1 MKERGEKNKRCHG
14 IGVSPGIAIG
24 KAFLFSTE
32 KLEIPAFCY
41 LDKKKLNYEV
51 ERFRDAVNTSKAQ
64 LEKIR
69 DKMFADGKGR
79 GKEHVR
85 IIEAHIMMLEDD
97 MLVNDTVS
105 RIENDGVNAEWALKT
120 VLQSIKEFFDDIEDE
135 YLRERGS
142 DIEYIG
148 DRILSNLMGKKRE
161 KMPQI
166 YEEVIII
173 ARDLTPT
180 DTTQIPGSKIR
191 GFLTDL
197 GGRTSHTAVFARAIE
212 IPAVVGLDDITGLV
226 SNGDMLIVDGSSGAV
241 VINPA
246 PEVLEEYRKIKDEFS
261 SYEHDLHHYASLP
274 AVTEDG
280 YTIKL
285 MGNIEFVEEVHGL
298 MEHGAEGIGLYR
310 TEYLYLNRRD
320 LPSEEEHF
328 QAYKRIAEMM
338 APHETIIRTFDIGGD
353 KLLSQMEELDEANPA
368 LGLRAIRFCLKKT
381 DIFKVQLRGILRAS
395 AFGKVKIMFPMISG
409 VKELRMAKS
418 LLDEARMELRAEG
431 KAYDAEMEVGIMLE
445 VPSAALIAD
454 LLAKEVDFFSIGTN
468 DLLQYCLAIDRGN
481 DHVDYLYDPL
491 HPAVLRIIKSV
502 VRAAR
507 YAGIE
512 VGLCGEIAGEPQ
524 YTKVLIALGLDQLSM
539 NAISVLRVKKEV
551 RSLNYSEILKL
562 TEENLTEPDA
572 ADIIKLLN

>member
-1 MKERGEKNKRCHG
+1 MKERVETNKRYHG

-32 KLEIPAFCY
+32 KLEVPAFCY
-41 LDKKKLNYEV
+41 LDKAKLNYEV
-51 ERFRDAVNTSKAQ
+51 ERFTDAVSTSKAQ
-64 LEKIR
+64 LQKIR
-69 DKMFADGKGR
+69 EKMLEDSKGR

-85 IIEAHIMMLEDD
+85 IIDAHIMMMEDD
-97 MLVNDTVS
+97 MLVSDTIS
-105 RIENDGVNAEWALKT
+105 QIESEGVYAEWALNT
-120 VLQSIKEFFDDIEDE
+120 VLQSIKEFFDEIEDE
-135 YLRERGS
+135 YLSERGS

-148 DRILSNLMGKKRE
+148 DRILSNLMGRKRE

-166 YEEVIII
+166 DEEVIII

-180 DTTQIPGSKIR
+180 DTAQIPGSKIR

-212 IPAVVGLDDITGLV
+212 IPAIVGLDDITRVV

-241 VINPA
+241 VINPT
-246 PEVLEEYRKIKDEFS
+246 PEVLEEYRKIKEEFS
-261 SYEHDLHHYASLP
+261 SYEHDLHHYTSLP
-274 AVTEDG
+274 AVTVDG
-280 YTIKL
+280 YTMKL
-285 MGNIEFVEEVHGL
+285 MGNIEFVEEVPGL
-298 MEHGAEGIGLYR
+298 MEHGAEGVGLYR

-320 LPSEEEHF
+320 LPSEDEHF
-328 QAYKRIAEMM
+328 QAYKKVAEMV
-338 APHETIIRTFDIGGD
+338 APHDTIIRTFDIGGD
-353 KLLSQMEELDEANPA
+353 KLLSQMENLDEANPA
-368 LGLRAIRFCLKKT
+368 LGRRAIRFCLKKT
-381 DIFKVQLRGILRAS
+381 DIFKIQLRGILRAS
-395 AFGKVKIMFPMISG
+395 VFGKVKVMFPMISG
-409 VKELRMAKS
+409 IKELRMAKS
-418 LLDEARMELRAEG
+418 ILDDARMELRKEG
-431 KAYDAEMEVGIMLE
+431 KAYDEDIEIGIMIE

-491 HPAVLRIIKSV
+491 HPAILRIIKSV

-539 NAISVLRVKKEV
+539 NALSVLRVKKEV
-551 RSLNYSEILKL
+551 RSLNYGEILKL
-562 TEENLTEPDA
+562 TEENLAEPDA
-572 ADIIKLLN
+572 ADVRKLIN

>member
-1 MKERGEKNKRCHG
+1 MKERAENNKRYHG

-24 KAFLFSTE
+24 KAFLFSTV
-32 KLEIPAFCY
+32 KLEVPAFCY
-41 LDKKKLNYEV
+41 LDEAKLNYEV
-51 ERFRDAVNTSKAQ
+51 ERFTDAVSTSKAQ
-64 LEKIR
+64 LQKIR
-69 DKMFADGKGR
+69 EKMLEDSKGR

-85 IIEAHIMMLEDD
+85 IIDAHIMMMEDD
-97 MLVNDTVS
+97 MLVSDTIS
-105 RIENDGVNAEWALKT
+105 HIESEGVNAEWALKT
-120 VLQSIKEFFDDIEDE
+120 VLQSIKEFFDEIEDE

-148 DRILSNLMGKKRE
+148 DRILSNLMGRKRE

-166 YEEVIII
+166 DEEVIII

-180 DTTQIPGSKIR
+180 DTAQIPGSKIR

-212 IPAVVGLDDITGLV
+212 IPAIVGLDDITRVV
-226 SNGDMLIVDGSSGAV
+226 SNGDILIVDGSSGAV
-241 VINPA
+241 VINPT
-246 PEVLEEYRKIKDEFS
+246 PEVLEEYRKIKEEFS
-261 SYEHDLHHYASLP
+261 SYEHDLHHYTSLP
-274 AVTEDG
+274 AVTVDG
-280 YTIKL
+280 YTMKL
-285 MGNIEFVEEVHGL
+285 MGNIEFVEEVPGL
-298 MEHGAEGIGLYR
+298 MEHGAEGVGLYR

-320 LPSEEEHF
+320 LPSEDEHF
-328 QAYKRIAEMM
+328 QAYKKVAEMV
-338 APHETIIRTFDIGGD
+338 APHDTIIRTFDIGGD
-353 KLLSQMEELDEANPA
+353 KLLSQMENLDEANPA
-368 LGLRAIRFCLKKT
+368 MGLRAIRFCLKKT

-395 AFGKVKIMFPMISG
+395 VFGKVKVMFPMISG
-409 VKELRMAKS
+409 IKELRMAKS
-418 LLDEARMELRAEG
+418 ILDDARTELRDEG
-431 KAYDAEMEVGIMLE
+431 KAYDEGLEIGIMIE

-539 NAISVLRVKKEV
+539 NALSVLRVKKEV
-551 RSLNYSEILKL
+551 RTLNYGEILKL
-562 TEENLTEPDA
+562 TEENLAEPDA
-572 ADIIKLLN
+572 ANVRKLIN

>member
-1 MKERGEKNKRCHG
+1 MKAKEDKNKRCHG

-32 KLEIPAFCY
+32 KLEVPAFCY
-41 LDKKKLNYEV
+41 LDKKKLDHEID
-51 ERFRDAVNTSKAQ
+51 RFTDAVNTSKAQ
-64 LEKIR
+64 LQKIR
-69 DKMFADGKGR
+69 EKLLEDGKGR

-85 IIEAHIMMLEDD
+85 IIDAHIMMLDDD
-97 MLVNDTVS
+97 MLVNDTMKII
-105 RIENDGVNAEWALKT
+105 RKDGVNAEWALKL
-120 VLQSIKEFFDDIEDE
+120 VLQSIKEFFDEIEDQ

-148 DRILSNLMGKKRE
+148 DRILSNLMGRKRE

-166 YEEVIII
+166 DEEVIII
-173 ARDLTPT
+173 ARDLAPT
-180 DTTQIPGSKIR
+180 DTAQIPGSKIK

-212 IPAVVGLDDITGLV
+212 IPAVVGLDDITKLA
-226 SNGDMLIVDGSSGAV
+226 SNGDTLIVDGNSGAV
-241 VINPA
+241 VINPTE
-246 PEVLEEYRKIKDEFS
+246 EVIEEYRRIKEEFS
-261 SYEHDLHHYASLP
+261 SYEHALHHYTTLP
-274 AVTEDG
+274 AVTVDG
-280 YTIKL
+280 YSMKL
-285 MGNIEFVEEVHGL
+285 MGNIEFVEEVPGL
-298 MEHGAEGIGLYR
+298 IEHGAEGIGLYR

-328 QAYKRIAEMM
+328 QAYKKVAEMVK
-338 APHETIIRTFDIGGD
+338 PHDTIIRTLDIGGD
-353 KLLSQMEELDEANPA
+353 KFLSQLEAIEEANPA
-368 LGLRAIRFCLKKT
+368 LGLRAIRFCLKRT
-381 DIFKVQLRGILRAS
+381 DIFKTQLRGILRAS
-395 AFGKVKIMFPMISG
+395 VYGKIKIMFPMISG
-409 VKELRMAKS
+409 VRELRMAKTI
-418 LLDEARMELRAEG
+418 LDDVKTELKQKGQPLDEN
-431 KAYDAEMEVGIMLE
+431 MEVGIMIE
-445 VPSAALIAD
+445 IPSAALIAD

-539 NAISVLRVKKEV
+539 NALSILRVKKAV
-551 RSLNYSEILKL
+551 RSLNYAEILQM
-562 TEENLTEPDA
+562 TEENLLQADA
-572 ADIIKLLN
+572 ADFKKFMN

>member
-1 MKERGEKNKRCHG
+1 MKERAENNKRYHG

-24 KAFLFSTE
+24 KAFLFSTV
-32 KLEIPAFCY
+32 KLEVPAFCY
-41 LDKKKLNYEV
+41 LDEAKLNYEV
-51 ERFRDAVNTSKAQ
+51 ERFTDAVSTSKAQ
-64 LEKIR
+64 LQKIR
-69 DKMFADGKGR
+69 EKMLEDSKGR

-85 IIEAHIMMLEDD
+85 IIDAHIMMMEDD
-97 MLVNDTVS
+97 MLVSDTIS
-105 RIENDGVNAEWALKT
+105 HIESEGVNAEWALKT
-120 VLQSIKEFFDDIEDE
+120 VLQSIKEFFDEIEDE

-148 DRILSNLMGKKRE
+148 DRILSNLMGRKRE

-166 YEEVIII
+166 DEEVIII

-180 DTTQIPGSKIR
+180 DTAQIPGSKIR

-212 IPAVVGLDDITGLV
+212 IPAIVGLDDITRVV
-226 SNGDMLIVDGSSGAV
+226 SNGDILIVDGSSGAV
-241 VINPA
+241 VINPT
-246 PEVLEEYRKIKDEFS
+246 PEILEEYRKIKEEFS
-261 SYEHDLHHYASLP
+261 SYEHDLHHYTSLP
-274 AVTEDG
+274 AVTVDG
-280 YTIKL
+280 YTMKL
-285 MGNIEFVEEVHGL
+285 MGNIEFVEEVPGL
-298 MEHGAEGIGLYR
+298 MEHGAEGVGLYR

-320 LPSEEEHF
+320 LPSEDEHF
-328 QAYKRIAEMM
+328 QAYKKVAEMV
-338 APHETIIRTFDIGGD
+338 APHDTIIRTFDIGGD
-353 KLLSQMEELDEANPA
+353 KLLSQMENLDEANPA
-368 LGLRAIRFCLKKT
+368 MGLRAIRFCLKKT

-395 AFGKVKIMFPMISG
+395 VFGKVKVMFPMISG
-409 VKELRMAKS
+409 IKELRMAKS
-418 LLDEARMELRAEG
+418 ILDDARTELRDEG
-431 KAYDAEMEVGIMLE
+431 KAYDEGLEIGIMIE

-539 NAISVLRVKKEV
+539 NALSVLRVKKEV
-551 RSLNYSEILKL
+551 RTLNYGEILKL
-562 TEENLTEPDA
+562 TEENLAEPDA
-572 ADIIKLLN
+572 ANVRKLIN